1 MLTTPPLSLYV
12 QPHPS
17 FHRYAA
23 VAFQNC
29 MTGARRS
36 DRTSSSASHSGGGF
50 GASPYYEGSPSH
62 NPMAMQ
68 QQQQPG
74 AIPASGN
81 SWAMPPNDKGVA
93 MGGQP
98 STNAWAESTGGDDV

>member
-1 MLTTPPLSLYV
+1 
-12 QPHPS
+12 
-17 FHRYAA
+17 
-23 VAFQNC
+23 

-62 NPMAMQ
+62 NPMAM